1 MPTPGALENKHAT
14 RQTRGNHH
22 HRDWIRIRFHRVDG
36 SGGQRD
42 GSSQQGGRI
51 SLVRRTAQAPAQF
64 SLFKIDQINF
74 YELLNRLNK
83 AKRDPKVKA
92 VILLFDEPQIGWAQ
106 RQEIRQTLLGL
117 KAADKDV
124 FALLEDEEQPT
135 YLMATAAS
143 KLYIVPTGGV
153 NLIGLHLE
161 QAYLKGLLDKI
172 GVTAD
177 IEHVGSYKGAG
188 EPFTRTGPSEEAL
201 EMTNWLVNDL
211 FDQMVQQIAEDR
223 KLSPERVRELID
235 QGPFTAEKAKAA
247 GLVDE
252 VAYPEDLMKTLK
264 ERYGTLEL
272 VHNYGQ
278 RELPDVDLSSPFGI
292 FKFFGEMM
300 AKTKAGTRPQIAV
313 VYVDGMI
320 VPGKTEDDLFGGEGL
335 VGSTTLRRLLAR
347 VRKDD
352 QVKAVVL
359 RVNSPGGS
367 AVASDI
373 IWHATQALG
382 DKPFIVSM
390 GNVAAS
396 GGYYVSAGAA
406 KIFADPGTIT
416 GSIGVVGGKLVTQGL
431 WDWVGV
437 NFHETT
443 RGKRADLFSTS
454 RPFTDEQRE
463 IVRTYMRDVYQA
475 FKDRVAEG
483 RKDKLK
489 GDLEALAGGRVYTGR
504 QAQAKGLVDQLG
516 GLQDAIKAAASEA
529 NISNYEVV
537 QLPEPKNF
545 VELFIKSLSGEDLDE
560 EGDSVQVMHRGWLT
574 RTPAAAELLRT
585 LAKADPVRMRAV
597 LSLLQRLELLSTENA
612 LLVMPDAMI
621 VR

>member
-1 MPTPGALENKHAT
+1 MRH
-14 RQTRGNHH
+14 
-22 HRDWIRIRFHRVDG
+22 
-36 SGGQRD
+36 
-42 GSSQQGGRI
+42 
-51 SLVRRTAQAPAQF
+51 VRRAGIIIIGIGFVFASTGWTAPAVNETEVVNKVAVFRLSGELPEAPAQF